1 MIEDVKKSVDDI
13 KKKIGSLSR
22 RVEKAST
29 ELVKLTNVLKEVCPH
44 EKTIQ
49 ESRYVSG
56 GYLNTD
62 YTDYKTVCDC
72 CGKTLKEWTVEHG
85 NYA

>member
-1 MIEDVKKSVDDI
+1 MIEVVKENIDTI
-13 KKKIGSLSR
+13 KKKIGSLSKR
-22 RVEKAST
+22 IDKAST
-29 ELVKLTNVLKEVCPH
+29 ELTKLTNILKEVCPH

-49 ESRYVSG
+49 KSFYVSG